1 MSDYHFALHDAKGAV
16 SDNLGDLQL
25 ADDDDAIDH
34 ARLVVR
40 DMLINNP
47 AQYPHWTMNIT
58 QEERVVHTFSV
69 E

>member
-1 MSDYHFALHDAKGAV
+1 MSDYHFALHDAFGV
-16 SDNLGDLQL
+16 MSDDLGDLQL
-25 ADDDDAIDH
+25 ADDNDAIDH

-40 DMLINNP
+40 DMLKDNP

-58 QEERVVHTFSV
+58 QEERVVHTFPV